1 VNLETL
7 FPHTVF
13 HVLGVPIRDTVLQG
27 TLLVLALGL
36 FAVITH
42 NKYRVWEPRKW
53 QIVVEYLVEY
63 IEGIVRDM
71 SGRSLPQVVPLLTT
85 MILFIAIG
93 NLLGLLPTLQA
104 PTRDLNTT
112 AAMSAVALGSWL
124 YFGIDARGLKGYLR
138 SFIEP
143 VPLMLPLNLL
153 SVVSRM
159 LSMALRL
166 FGNVLANE
174 IVVGVMFML
183 VPALAP
189 LPMTLLGII
198 TGVLQALVFTYLT
211 CVFIVDAAGL
221 EQQDATTLEQEPGG
235 AS

>member
-1 VNLETL
+1 MDLETL
-7 FPHTVF
+7 FPHTVI
-13 HVLGVPIRDTVLQG
+13 HVFGVPIRDTVLQG
-27 TLLVLALGL
+27 TLIVVALGL
-36 FAVITH
+36 FALITH
-42 NKYRVWEPRKW
+42 NRYRVWEPRKW
-53 QIVVEYLVEY
+53 QIVVEYLVDY

-143 VPLMLPLNLL
+143 VALMLPLNLL

-189 LPMTLLGII
+189 LPMTLLGMI

-211 CVFIVDAAGL
+211 FVFIVDAAGL
-221 EQQDATTLEQEPGG
+221 EQGDTTLEQEPGG

>member
-27 TLLVLALGL
+27 TLIVLALGL